1 MRRLLSIIA
10 LACACNEVNGGA
22 DSALAPVPNSPATL
36 VVEVGTGASDW
47 MPIHDG
53 DAVSV
58 IAGPQ
63 GGFHVWTSIRIKD
76 SSVDSARINLTSRLE
91 ATGEPAGNPSSVAT
105 TLTLTADGAREHTGM
120 RNFIADP
127 TQVRGRRVALR
138 VEAIA
143 ADGRHGAGEHIVL
156 LQ

>member
-1 MRRLLSIIA
+1 MRRLLLIIA
-10 LACACNEVNGGA
+10 LACGCNEVNGGA
-22 DSALAPVPNSPATL
+22 DSALAPVPNTPSTL
-36 VVEVGTGASDW
+36 VVEVGTGESDW
-47 MPIHDG
+47 MPLRDG
-53 DAVSV
+53 DTVSM

-63 GGFHVWTSIRIKD
+63 GGFHVWTAIRIMD

-105 TLTLTADGAREHTGM
+105 TLTLTSDGAREHVGM

-143 ADGRHGAGEHIVL
+143 PDGRHGAGEHVVL